1 MNNSYLQRDSKQE
14 SDGDNT
20 YQSTFKVSK
29 TSKIEYLIENKKF
42 DEALSLVDRMLEK
55 DRDYKNWNLKGII
68 LDNLSEYDNA
78 IECFD
83 HALRLSDDSEILIN
97 KVNSLYKWAKVSYFP
112 DLKYDHSLRL
122 IDDALEIIPESE
134 DPSEF
139 YFLKAEVL
147 ESMGQ
152 RVESKKNYLIAYGEF
167 EKLNEFQKQLDY
179 LDTTNDLLVNITGS
193 YYHNYN
199 PTEGEIVKLVKEPE
213 NEHDDDAIAVYL
225 DNDKIGYV
233 ANSEYTLFD
242 KVKSATKI
250 KNEIPETC
258 EAEIQFVY
266 LDEYII
272 AKITK

>member
-1 MNNSYLQRDSKQE
+1 MNNSYLQRDSEQE

-29 TSKIEYLIENKKF
+29 TSKIEYLIENEKF

-55 DRDYKNWNLKGII
+55 DSDYKNWNLKGII

-83 HALRLSDDSEILIN
+83 NALRVSDDSEILIN

-179 LDTTNDLLVNITGS
+179 LETTNDLLVNITGS

-213 NEHDDDAIAVYL
+213 NEHDGDAIAVYL
-225 DNDKIGYV
+225 DNNKIGYV

>member
-29 TSKIEYLIENKKF
+29 TSKIEYLIENEKF

-55 DRDYKNWNLKGII
+55 DSDYKNWNLKGII

-83 HALRLSDDSEILIN
+83 NALRVSDDYEILIN

-122 IDDALEIIPESE
+122 IDEALEIIPESE

-167 EKLNEFQKQLDY
+167 EKFNEFQKQLDY
-179 LDTTNDLLVNITGS
+179 LETTNDLLVNITGS

-213 NEHDDDAIAVYL
+213 NEHDGDAIAVYL

-250 KNEIPETC
+250 KNDIPETC
-258 EAEIQFVY
+258 EAEIQFIY

-272 AKITK
+272 AKII

>member
-1 MNNSYLQRDSKQE
+1 M
-14 SDGDNT
+14 
-20 YQSTFKVSK
+20 
-29 TSKIEYLIENKKF
+29 
-42 DEALSLVDRMLEK
+42 
-55 DRDYKNWNLKGII
+55 
-68 LDNLSEYDNA
+68 
-78 IECFD
+78 
-83 HALRLSDDSEILIN
+83 
-97 KVNSLYKWAKVSYFP
+97 
-112 DLKYDHSLRL
+112 
-122 IDDALEIIPESE
+122 
-134 DPSEF
+134 
-139 YFLKAEVL
+139 
-147 ESMGQ
+147 
-152 RVESKKNYLIAYGEF
+152 
-167 EKLNEFQKQLDY
+167 DY
-179 LDTTNDLLVNITGS
+179 LETTNDLLVNITGS

-213 NEHDDDAIAVYL
+213 NEHDGDAIAVYL

>member
-29 TSKIEYLIENKKF
+29 TSKIEYLIENEKF

-55 DRDYKNWNLKGII
+55 DSDYKNWNLKGII

-83 HALRLSDDSEILIN
+83 NALRVSDDSEILIN

-179 LDTTNDLLVNITGS
+179 LETTNDLLVNITGS

-213 NEHDDDAIAVYL
+213 NEHDGDAIAVYL

-250 KNEIPETC
+250 KNDIPETC
-258 EAEIQFVY
+258 EAEILFVY

>member
-55 DRDYKNWNLKGII
+55 DSDYKNWNLKGII

-83 HALRLSDDSEILIN
+83 NALRVSDDSEILIN

-122 IDDALEIIPESE
+122 IDEALEIIPESE

-179 LDTTNDLLVNITGS
+179 LETTNDLLVNITGS

-213 NEHDDDAIAVYL
+213 NEHDGDAIAVYL

-250 KNEIPETC
+250 KNDIPETC

-272 AKITK
+272 AKII

>member
-1 MNNSYLQRDSKQE
+1 M
-14 SDGDNT
+14 
-20 YQSTFKVSK
+20 
-29 TSKIEYLIENKKF
+29 
-42 DEALSLVDRMLEK
+42 
-55 DRDYKNWNLKGII
+55 
-68 LDNLSEYDNA
+68 
-78 IECFD
+78 
-83 HALRLSDDSEILIN
+83 
-97 KVNSLYKWAKVSYFP
+97 NSLYKWAKVSYFP

-122 IDDALEIIPESE
+122 IDEALEIIPESE

-179 LDTTNDLLVNITGS
+179 LETTNDLLVNITGS

-213 NEHDDDAIAVYL
+213 NEHDGDAIAVYL

-250 KNEIPETC
+250 KNDIPETC

-272 AKITK
+272 AKII

>member
-29 TSKIEYLIENKKF
+29 TSKIEYLIENGKY

-55 DRDYKNWNLKGII
+55 DSDYNNWNLKGII
-68 LDNLSEYDNA
+68 LNNLSEYDNA

-83 HALRLSDDSEILIN
+83 NALRLSDDSEILIN

-122 IDDALEIIPESE
+122 IDEALEIIPESE

-152 RVESKKNYLIAYGEF
+152 RVEAKKNYLIAYGEF
-167 EKLNEFQKQLDY
+167 EKLNKFQKQLDY
-179 LDTTNDLLVNITGS
+179 LETTNDLLVNITGS

-213 NEHDDDAIAVYL
+213 NEHDGDAIAVYL
-225 DNDKIGYV
+225 DNNKIGYV

>member
-29 TSKIEYLIENKKF
+29 TSKIEYLIDNKKF

-55 DRDYKNWNLKGII
+55 DSDYKNWNLKGII

-83 HALRLSDDSEILIN
+83 NALRVSDDSEILIN

-112 DLKYDHSLRL
+112 DLKYNHSLRL
-122 IDDALEIIPESE
+122 IDEALEIIPESE

-179 LDTTNDLLVNITGS
+179 LETTNDLLVNITGS

-213 NEHDDDAIAVYL
+213 NEHDGDAIAVYL

-250 KNEIPETC
+250 KNDIPETC

>member
-55 DRDYKNWNLKGII
+55 DSDYKNWNLKGII

-83 HALRLSDDSEILIN
+83 NALRLSDDSEILIN

-179 LDTTNDLLVNITGS
+179 LETTNDLLVNITGS

-213 NEHDDDAIAVYL
+213 NEHDGDAIAVYL

-250 KNEIPETC
+250 KNDIPETC

-272 AKITK
+272 AKII

>member
-29 TSKIEYLIENKKF
+29 TSKIEYLIENEKF

-55 DRDYKNWNLKGII
+55 DSDYKNWNLKGII

-83 HALRLSDDSEILIN
+83 NALRVSDDSEILIN

-122 IDDALEIIPESE
+122 IDEALEIIPESE

-179 LDTTNDLLVNITGS
+179 LETTNDLLVNITGS

-213 NEHDDDAIAVYL
+213 NEHDGDAIAVYL

-250 KNEIPETC
+250 KNDIPETC

>member
-29 TSKIEYLIENKKF
+29 TSKIEYLIENEKF

-55 DRDYKNWNLKGII
+55 DSDYKNWNLKGII

-83 HALRLSDDSEILIN
+83 NALRVSDDSEILIN

-122 IDDALEIIPESE
+122 IDEALEIIPESE

-179 LDTTNDLLVNITGS
+179 LETTNDLLVNITGS

-213 NEHDDDAIAVYL
+213 NEHDGDAIAVYL

-250 KNEIPETC
+250 KNDIPETC

-272 AKITK
+272 AKII

>member
-55 DRDYKNWNLKGII
+55 DSDYKNWNLKGII

-83 HALRLSDDSEILIN
+83 NALRLSDDSEILIN

-122 IDDALEIIPESE
+122 IDEALEIIPESE

-179 LDTTNDLLVNITGS
+179 LETTNDLLVNITGS

-213 NEHDDDAIAVYL
+213 NEHDGDAIAVYL

-250 KNEIPETC
+250 KNDIPETC

>member
-29 TSKIEYLIENKKF
+29 TSKIEYLIENEKF

-55 DRDYKNWNLKGII
+55 DSDYKNWNLKGII

-83 HALRLSDDSEILIN
+83 NALRVSDDSEILIN

-179 LDTTNDLLVNITGS
+179 LETTNDLLVNITGS

-213 NEHDDDAIAVYL
+213 NEHDGDAIAVYL
-225 DNDKIGYV
+225 DNNKIGYV

>member
-55 DRDYKNWNLKGII
+55 DSDYKNWNLKGII

-83 HALRLSDDSEILIN
+83 NALRVSDDSEILIN

-112 DLKYDHSLRL
+112 DLKYNHSLRL
-122 IDDALEIIPESE
+122 IDEALEIIPESE

-179 LDTTNDLLVNITGS
+179 LETTNDLLVNITGS

-213 NEHDDDAIAVYL
+213 NEHDGDAIAVYL

-250 KNEIPETC
+250 KNDIPETC

>member
-29 TSKIEYLIENKKF
+29 TSKIEYLIENEKF

-55 DRDYKNWNLKGII
+55 DSDYKNWNLKGII

-83 HALRLSDDSEILIN
+83 NALRVSDDSEILIN

-179 LDTTNDLLVNITGS
+179 LETTNDLLVNITGS

-213 NEHDDDAIAVYL
+213 NEHDGDAIAVYL
-225 DNDKIGYV
+225 DNNKIGYV

-250 KNEIPETC
+250 KNEIPE
-258 EAEIQFVY
+258 
-266 LDEYII
+266 

>member
-1 MNNSYLQRDSKQE
+1 MNNSYLQRDSKHE

-29 TSKIEYLIENKKF
+29 TSKIEYLIENEKF

-55 DRDYKNWNLKGII
+55 DSDYKNWNLKGII

-83 HALRLSDDSEILIN
+83 NALRVSDDSEILIN

-179 LDTTNDLLVNITGS
+179 LETTNDLLVNITGS

-213 NEHDDDAIAVYL
+213 NEHDGDAIAVYL

-250 KNEIPETC
+250 KNDIPETC

-272 AKITK
+272 AKII

>member
-29 TSKIEYLIENKKF
+29 TSKIEYLIENEKF

-55 DRDYKNWNLKGII
+55 DSDYKNWNLKGII

-83 HALRLSDDSEILIN
+83 NALRVSDDSEILIN

-122 IDDALEIIPESE
+122 IDEALEIIPESE

-152 RVESKKNYLIAYGEF
+152 RVESKKNYLIAYSEF

-179 LDTTNDLLVNITGS
+179 LETTNDLLVNITGS

-213 NEHDDDAIAVYL
+213 NEHDGDAIAVYL

-250 KNEIPETC
+250 KNDIPETC

>member
-83 HALRLSDDSEILIN
+83 NALRVSDDSEILIN

-179 LDTTNDLLVNITGS
+179 LETTNDLLVNITGS

-213 NEHDDDAIAVYL
+213 NEHDGDAIAVYL

-250 KNEIPETC
+250 KNDIPETC

-272 AKITK
+272 AKII

>member
-29 TSKIEYLIENKKF
+29 TSKIEYLIENEKF

-55 DRDYKNWNLKGII
+55 DSDYKNWNLKGII

-83 HALRLSDDSEILIN
+83 NALRVSDNSEILIN

-122 IDDALEIIPESE
+122 IDEALEIIPESK

-179 LDTTNDLLVNITGS
+179 LENTNDLLVNITGS

-199 PTEGEIVKLVKEPE
+199 PTEGENVKLVKEPE
-213 NEHDDDAIAVYL
+213 NEHDSDAIAVYL

>member
-29 TSKIEYLIENKKF
+29 TSKIEYLIENEKF

-55 DRDYKNWNLKGII
+55 DSDYKNWNLKGII

-83 HALRLSDDSEILIN
+83 NALRVSDDSEILIN

-179 LDTTNDLLVNITGS
+179 LETTNDLLVNITGS

-225 DNDKIGYV
+225 DNNKIGYV